1 MTFELET
8 IKALLG
14 IDLEDK
20 SQDTNVC
27 NGECEKHYP

>member
-20 SQDTNVC
+20 SQDTNLLFAMENV
-27 NGECEKHYP
+27 